1 MICIEKEKS
10 LQAPEWV
17 WEKDKQRQNAEH
29 YAAALRE
36 AREKRSKD
44 EQRNRELENIFCFM
58 AGAFISMVMIIAAMY
73 SSGLL
78 GV

>member
-10 LQAPEWV
+10 LQAPEWI
-17 WEKDKQRQNAEH
+17 WEKERQRQNAEH

-36 AREKRSKD
+36 ARAKSSRD
-44 EQRNRELENIFCFM
+44 ERNSDLANIFCFM
-58 AGAFISMVMIIAAMY
+58 AGGFISLVMILAAMY
-73 SSGLL
+73 SCGLL

>member
-10 LQAPEWV
+10 LQAPEWI
-17 WEKDKQRQNAEH
+17 WEKERQRQNAEH
-29 YAAALRE
+29 YAATLRE
-36 AREKRSKD
+36 ARAKSSKD
-44 EQRNRELENIFCFM
+44 ERNNDLANLFCFM
-58 AGAFISMVMIIAAMY
+58 AGAFISLVMILAAMY

>member
-10 LQAPEWV
+10 LQAPEWI
-17 WEKDKQRQNAEH
+17 WEKERQRQNAEH

-36 AREKRSKD
+36 ARAKSSKD
-44 EQRNRELENIFCFM
+44 ERNSDLANIFCFM
-58 AGAFISMVMIIAAMY
+58 AGSFISLVMILAAMY